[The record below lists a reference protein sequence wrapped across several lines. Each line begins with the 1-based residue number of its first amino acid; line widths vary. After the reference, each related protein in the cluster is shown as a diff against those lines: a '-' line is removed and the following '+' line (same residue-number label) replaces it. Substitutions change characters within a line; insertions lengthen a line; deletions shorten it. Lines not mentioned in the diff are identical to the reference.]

1 MQTEVI
7 HSSAR
12 GMIELVRG
20 EETFIRRTVY
30 SENTVYDALKFHKSP
45 YLPKIYSVE
54 ISDGKT
60 VVCEEYIDGK
70 PPVCSELS
78 AKEAEKIMVQLCSQ
92 KNTCERSCSNHSA
105 ILSFYVF
112 VAINIIPYRR

>member
-12 GMIELVRG
+12 GIIELVRG

-70 PPVCSELS
+70 LIVCSELS
-78 AKEAEKIMVQLCSQ
+78 AKEAENIMVQLCSALEAIHKLGIVHRDVSRQ
-92 KNTCERSCSNHSA
+92 ISCFA
-105 ILSFYVF
+105 VTEI
-112 VAINIIPYRR
+112 